1 MCSFNF
7 FPHWVKHFNLNL
19 ISADD
24 DPAVR
29 DKVSCLLT
37 RLLREKEYEDRV
49 RLVCPVRSMIKSRVR
64 TYLLPKI
71 NFKAPTYYELC
82 TMKVKKIKGP
92 DNPPDGVIFL
102 DQHGDWKKVTM
113 PPLLEHFTQ
122 ADIDKIRD
130 VKLDFEYP
138 CHSQSCEHG
147 VQATSCA
154 VGRRRTDKTQLGS
167 VLQRTD
173 AQKEFE
179 GIVTHKRFRE

>member
-1 MCSFNF
+1 M
-7 FPHWVKHFNLNL
+7 
-19 ISADD
+19 
-24 DPAVR
+24 
-29 DKVSCLLT
+29 
-37 RLLREKEYEDRV
+37 
-49 RLVCPVRSMIKSRVR
+49 R

-92 DNPPDGVIFL
+92 DNPPDGVRFL